1 MQSYL
6 RFAKG
11 KREEN
16 MREVELTFSDVR
28 EYKLLDTVYTK
39 DEVRAMVDEI
49 SEEVK
54 ATMEKEL
61 ENNTHV
67 AAAMLKT
74 LLSQAGDGL

>member
-1 MQSYL
+1 
-6 RFAKG
+6 
-11 KREEN
+11 
-16 MREVELTFSDVR
+16 MREVDLTFSDVR
-28 EYKLLDTVYTK
+28 EYKLLDSVYTK

-54 ATMEKEL
+54 ATVEKEL

-74 LLSQAGDGL
+74 LLSQAGGGL